1 MKKKIAAIVMFI
13 FVLVFP
19 MVAWPLLDY
28 VDNTELEENREPAK
42 YPNFSNS
49 FFTDFDKYFLEQI
62 PIRNSMIRFY
72 KMMEDYFG
80 RGYEKILNLLNLNYY
95 REINNVIFG
104 EEDWLF
110 YFGDNSLGYYRGT
123 NLPSEGELKSYVN
136 KAEKVD
142 KYFRSQG
149 KEFKIFIAPNK
160 EQMYSEYMPKG
171 IKEAEG
177 DKRIDK
183 IVNYFK
189 ENSTVEVVYAKD
201 ALLSQKKESQ
211 VYYKQDTHWNKAGAH
226 IGAIELL
233 NSLGIASQKV
243 AFEEIKHN
251 AGDLA
256 NMIARPAVED
266 VDYNYNYKPEIQ
278 LQISSSDAYHHE
290 SESTNPNSKNLLML
304 GDSFRISM
312 IETLGKEFS
321 NSKYYHRM
329 VYNAN
334 NRLENEFNEADVI
347 VVQAVERYDNDIFG
361 AGGVL
366 DRIIAL
372 NKL

>member
-1 MKKKIAAIVMFI
+1 MKKKIAAIVIFI

-28 VDNTELEENREPAK
+28 VDNTELEENREPEK

-329 VYNAN
+329 VYNGS

-361 AGGVL
+361 NGGVL